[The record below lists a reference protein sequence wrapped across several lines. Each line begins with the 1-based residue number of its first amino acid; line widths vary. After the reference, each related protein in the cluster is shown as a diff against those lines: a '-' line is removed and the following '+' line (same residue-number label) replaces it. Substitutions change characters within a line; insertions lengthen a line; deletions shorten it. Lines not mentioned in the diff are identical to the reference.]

1 MSNNSAAIEE
11 SGWPLVFRVGDGLFP
26 DAQVSDGMTG
36 VRMLV
41 RSLTGMQK
49 EALVSVAGAPA
60 WRMVS
65 DEGPY
70 LNGTDLAPFPLAFF
84 TAGMQ
89 FSLLS
94 ELLTA
99 ARAADVRLRSVTIDC
114 DNRYSMEGSFL
125 RGDAIGG
132 AMPADIAVRLDGD
145 LDATQGQRLIAT
157 AERGCPAQGLIRAA
171 LSNRFAL
178 RLDGRPIELAELS
191 ACDPVTPTLFEEV
204 FAVAAPQPGDPA
216 IIKKLRAAEAIAGVE
231 GGAGSSLQAVQ
242 KWTLHVRGRA
252 HWLGGFRAETKIQLL
267 HPIGSTFRFVSD
279 ESAERGGDETA
290 PPPLAYLN
298 AGVGFCYM
306 TQLGRLAHIRRQPL
320 ESYAIGQDSGFARAA
335 DTDASSRVAV
345 GPFNTT
351 VDLRNPAVEML
362 QQGLDE
368 PHAADLVRMGQRTC
382 FLHAAMR
389 GSYPSKLELTD
400 RN

>member
-1 MSNNSAAIEE
+1 
-11 SGWPLVFRVGDGLFP
+11 
-26 DAQVSDGMTG
+26 MTG

-216 IIKKLRAAEAIAGVE
+216 IIKKLRAAEAIAGR
-231 GGAGSSLQAVQ
+231 
-242 KWTLHVRGRA
+242 RGRRRKQPSGRTETDPA
-252 HWLGGFRAETKIQLL
+252 RTRPRA
-267 HPIGSTFRFVSD
+267 
-279 ESAERGGDETA
+279 
-290 PPPLAYLN
+290 LAW
-298 AGVGFCYM
+298 
-306 TQLGRLAHIRRQPL
+306 RL
-320 ESYAIGQDSGFARAA
+320 
-335 DTDASSRVAV
+335 SSRDEDSAPAPDRQHL
-345 GPFNTT
+345 PF
-351 VDLRNPAVEML
+351 R
-362 QQGLDE
+362 
-368 PHAADLVRMGQRTC
+368 QRRI
-382 FLHAAMR
+382 HRAR
-389 GSYPSKLELTD
+389 
-400 RN
+400 R